1 MACAHGRTDCAVE
14 LIRHGC
20 DTKLLTTQGLTGWD
34 AAKRQGHG
42 VLIRRCKS
50 AQKLAQ
56 RKAQQQS
63 DKGNGGFAAAA
74 TIPDTITAIP
84 QQDED
89 EDEEQLQK
97 AAKQAAANRKQKK
110 RKKAKKAAAA
120 AAQQQL
126 LSRTAEPDLQAEPEP
141 AATVET
147 ESQAALAEPTEP
159 EAEAGVMV
167 KELEQ
172 LDAERGLN
180 LIEPEPALD
189 ERKQLLQALTALSVQ
204 QWSAA
209 QVLEWVA
216 LADLPTGSVSAVTAV
231 IESLD
236 LDGEELLEL
245 GLKTLQKKLTKH
257 GAQDAEALAK
267 QVIEQR
273 DALLPGG
280 NTAAAASPVPKES
293 NSLEC
298 PICMEQFCDD
308 ESGLRVPRFLTGCG
322 HTVCHGCITK
332 LLSQGPAVKKNKKKK
347 NGAKSCKC
355 PSCEAVTEV
364 EGGDATTLFRNYAL
378 ASAVEE
384 AV

>member
-1 MACAHGRTDCAVE
+1 M
-14 LIRHGC
+14 
-20 DTKLLTTQGLTGWD
+20 
-34 AAKRQGHG
+34 
-42 VLIRRCKS
+42 
-50 AQKLAQ
+50 
-56 RKAQQQS
+56 
-63 DKGNGGFAAAA
+63 
-74 TIPDTITAIP
+74 
-84 QQDED
+84 
-89 EDEEQLQK
+89 
-97 AAKQAAANRKQKK
+97 
-110 RKKAKKAAAA
+110 
-120 AAQQQL
+120 
-126 LSRTAEPDLQAEPEP
+126 
-141 AATVET
+141 
-147 ESQAALAEPTEP
+147 
-159 EAEAGVMV
+159 
-167 KELEQ
+167 
-172 LDAERGLN
+172 
-180 LIEPEPALD
+180 
-189 ERKQLLQALTALSVQ
+189 
-204 QWSAA
+204 
-209 QVLEWVA
+209 EWVA
-216 LADLPTGSVSAVTAV
+216 LADLLPGSALPLESVSAVTAV

-236 LDGEELLEL
+236 LDGEELLDL
-245 GLKTLQKKLTKH
+245 GLKILQKKLAKH